1 MTITIQEV
9 TSQKDLRRF
18 ARFPNELYKRNKYY
32 VPQLVGADMD
42 TLTPGK
48 NKAFEVCEGRY
59 WLAKNEKGKIVGR
72 VAGIINHK
80 YNDKVGIKYCRFGWI
95 DFIESQEVVH
105 ALLSKVEAYAREK
118 GMEIVEGPT
127 GFLEFDIAGVLVDG
141 FDKLPTAYGKYN
153 APYYEPLILNEGY
166 AKSADYVEYLVNIP
180 KDLSRFDKFSKIVSE
195 RNQLHEAPVKK
206 RKDLL
211 KHADGIFACL
221 NRCYSKIHGFSEL
234 SPAQC
239 SDLKNQFFGE
249 LELDYVSV
257 ILDKNDQVVAFGIC
271 LPSLSRVLQK
281 VKGHL
286 FPFGFIEVL
295 RALKHNDTADAL
307 LIAIDDEYKDKGVNA
322 MIASKIGAGFHK
334 HGIKYLESTRELEH
348 NNNVQNLWNKLDHE
362 LIKRARIYNK
372 EV

>member
-1 MTITIQEV
+1 MAISITEV
-9 TSQKDLRRF
+9 TSPQDLRRF
-18 ARFPNELYKRNKYY
+18 ARFPNELYRWNKYY

-59 WLAKNEKGKIVGR
+59 WLARNEKGKIVGR

-80 YNDKVGIKYCRFGWI
+80 YNKKTGIKYCRFGWI
-95 DFIESQEVVH
+95 DFIESQEVVQ
-105 ALLSKVEAYAREK
+105 ALLSRVEEYAREK

-127 GFLEFDIAGVLVDG
+127 GFLEFDIAGILVDG

-153 APYYEPLILNEGY
+153 APYYEEMILKEGY
-166 AKSADYVEYLVNIP
+166 RPSTDYVEYLVKVP
-180 KDLSRFDKFSKIVSE
+180 EDLSRFHKFSQIVAE
-195 RNQLHEAPVKK
+195 RNGLREAPVKK
-206 RKDLL
+206 RNDLL
-211 KHADGIFACL
+211 KYADGIFACL
-221 NRCYSKIHGFSEL
+221 NRCYAPIHGFSEL
-234 SPAQC
+234 TPAQC
-239 SDLKNQFFGE
+239 EDLKKQFFRH
-249 LELDYVSV
+249 LVIDYVSV
-257 ILDKNDQVVAFGIC
+257 ILDRNDKVIAFGIC

-295 RALKHNDTADAL
+295 RALRHNDTVDAL

-322 MIASKIGAGFHK
+322 MIASKVGAGLHK